1 MCTAL
6 GPRVRGKHHELNLVR
21 APNRHCLHAGRR
33 SPYSIVHLRC
43 DLRGI
48 KRCHGRK
55 RSETLMK
62 MKNSAR
68 REPICKVALAGLS
81 ICAAQVTSAA
91 DVTIATF
98 NSPAMLELK
107 KLSASF
113 ENANRDIKLNWV
125 ILEENVLRQR
135 ATTDITTN

>member
-1 MCTAL
+1 
-6 GPRVRGKHHELNLVR
+6 
-21 APNRHCLHAGRR
+21 
-33 SPYSIVHLRC
+33 
-43 DLRGI
+43 
-48 KRCHGRK
+48 
-55 RSETLMK
+55 MK

-113 ENANRDIKLNWV
+113 ENANRDCSGLISSDRSIGGQSLN
-125 ILEENVLRQR
+125 RRGKR
-135 ATTDITTN
+135 AR